1 MLKIDIMIRNHGLAL
16 ECAEDHNTR
25 PRSSRSVLLGN
36 QTVSSWRLVTLKAV
50 GGAGE
55 RWEVLGVFEKTFSV
69 FKVFDLMF
77 LEADDTLGTME
88 CNGYDGTR
96 SSAGHCRRC

>member
-1 MLKIDIMIRNHGLAL
+1 MRWRSQHQTQVQPF
-16 ECAEDHNTR
+16 CAAGQPD
-25 PRSSRSVLLGN
+25 
-36 QTVSSWRLVTLKAV
+36 VSSWRLVTLKAV

-77 LEADDTLGTME
+77 LEADDTLGTMDAMDTMAQE
-88 CNGYDGTR
+88 VVLGIVGGA
-96 SSAGHCRRC
+96 S

>member
-1 MLKIDIMIRNHGLAL
+1 M
-16 ECAEDHNTR
+16 
-25 PRSSRSVLLGN
+25 
-36 QTVSSWRLVTLKAV
+36 LKAV

-77 LEADDTLGTME
+77 LEADDTLGTMDAMDTMAQE
-88 CNGYDGTR
+88 VVLGVVGGA
-96 SSAGHCRRC
+96 S